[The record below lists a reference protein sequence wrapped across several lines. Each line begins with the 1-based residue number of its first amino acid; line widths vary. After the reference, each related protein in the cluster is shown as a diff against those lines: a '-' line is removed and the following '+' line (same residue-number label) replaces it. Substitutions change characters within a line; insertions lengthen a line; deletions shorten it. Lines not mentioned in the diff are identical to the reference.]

1 MSLTLTNLLFYQPR
15 LSRHCA
21 TVTVVERY
29 DGRPRPPSLAPACL
43 RLRRSTA
50 RLFPLLRATGDEA
63 HSESNHSFSSMSPDI
78 RRPIGDMSSVDG
90 YVGLFV
96 RMLGLDNDPL
106 DREQAINTLWKYS
119 QGGKKCIDGI
129 MQFPGCIN
137 LVASLLKSESS
148 SACEAAAGLLH
159 TVSAVSMYRDAI
171 AESGAIEEISRLLC
185 QPTLTSEVKK
195 QCLCTLWNL
204 SIDEKLR
211 ERISKGFL
219 LPIIVKFLDDEE
231 IKVKEAAGGV
241 IANLALSRHLHNLLV
256 EAGVIPKL
264 VVLLGNDDKEYKVI
278 CNEAEVALLE
288 LSVDEYY
295 RILIIEEGL
304 VRVPLIG
311 AAAYKSFQSP
321 THSWPSLPDGTKIEK
336 TSTPSRFG
344 ASELLVGLTIR
355 EKNLNLEEAT
365 VNAIVGQSRQEFLAR
380 IGAIEVDGQ
389 DKKYTLLPWVD
400 GIARLVLIL
409 GLEDVSGITKAAY
422 AIADASISEHMRKSF
437 KEAGAVRLLVQL
449 MQHNSEAV
457 REAVAHALDR
467 LSLSDIVRKKIEEEG
482 ILKPLTS
489 ILKEPS
495 TSNFLLEKA
504 VCILSRIVEAD
515 SSINMELYENI
526 TDDSDHTSNNEVVSD
541 VRKVTDASGHEEMK
555 REVLNDSVFISRLI
569 ETLRTSSPSL
579 QVKIASILEYSVTLE
594 KNVAVVMACGIEV
607 ALDAVFRKGSSNGM
621 ENDIDNGF
629 VQYNIETEEIGLAT
643 AAASRLLA
651 RLLDFNQFYQI
662 IDSRHFTVLLRDI
675 LRSSI
680 PLHTKDWIAA
690 CLVKLDSKVSNTSE
704 LGYPIEKEVVLYET
718 IPRLIN
724 EMSSSFSLQDQETA
738 VKELNKIISQ
748 GVIDYTKAVAT
759 AGGIFPLVKLIEEVS
774 GDALEASL
782 SLLYN
787 LSMDIENHSAIV
799 AAGAVPVLKRIV
811 LSEGPQW
818 TRALRILRTLPT

>member
-1 MSLTLTNLLFYQPR
+1 MSLTLTNLLFYQHR

-21 TVTVVERY
+21 TVTVVERH
-29 DGRPRPPSLAPACL
+29 DDHLRPASLAPACV
-43 RLRRSTA
+43 RLRRSTP
-50 RLFPLLRATGDEA
+50 RLFPLCRAIGDEA

-78 RRPIGDMSSVDG
+78 QRPIGDKSSVDG

-137 LVASLLKSESS
+137 LVVSLLKSESS
-148 SACEAAAGLLH
+148 SACAAAAGLLH
-159 TVSAVSMYRDAI
+159 IVSAVSMYRDAI

-185 QPTLTSEVKK
+185 QHTLTSEVKK
-195 QCLCTLWNL
+195 QSLCTLWNL

-211 ERISKGFL
+211 ERISKGYL

-241 IANLALSRHLHNLLV
+241 IANLTLSHHLHSLLV

-278 CNEAEVALLE
+278 HNEAEVALLE

-295 RILIIEEGL
+295 RIFIIEEGL

-311 AAAYKSFQSP
+311 AAAYKSFRSP

-344 ASELLVGLTIR
+344 ASDLLVGLTIC
-355 EKNLNLEEAT
+355 EKSINLEEAT
-365 VNAIVGQSRQEFLAR
+365 ADAIVGRSRQEFLAR

-389 DKKYTLLPWVD
+389 DQKYTLLPWVD

-409 GLEDVSGITKAAY
+409 RLEDVSGITKAAY

-437 KEAGAVRLLVQL
+437 KEAGAVGLLVQL
-449 MQHNSEAV
+449 MQHNSETV

-467 LSLSDIVRKKIEEEG
+467 LSLSNIVRKKIEEEG
-482 ILKPLTS
+482 VLKPLTS

-504 VCILSRIVEAD
+504 VCILSRIFEAD

-526 TDDSDHTSNNEVVSD
+526 TDDSDHTNNNEVVSD
-541 VRKVTDASGHEEMK
+541 VRKVTDASSHEEMK

-569 ETLRTSSPSL
+569 EMLRTSSPSL
-579 QVKIASILEYSVTLE
+579 QVKLASILEYLVILE
-594 KNVAVVMACGIEV
+594 KNVAVVMAGGIEV
-607 ALDAVFRKGSSNGM
+607 ALDAVFRKGSTNGM
-621 ENDIDNGF
+621 ENDIDNGLA
-629 VQYNIETEEIGLAT
+629 QYYIETEEIGLAT

-651 RLLDFNQFYQI
+651 RLLDFNQCYQI
-662 IDSRHFTVLLRDI
+662 IDSGHFTVLLRDI
-675 LRSSI
+675 LKSSI

-718 IPRLIN
+718 IPRLVN
-724 EMSSSFSLQDQETA
+724 EMSSSFSHQDQETA

-818 TRALRILRTLPT
+818 THALRILRTLPT